1 MIFDDL
7 GQCNVGGSEVM
18 RELREAMGLIDTNK
32 VDGWE
37 LLDVEKNVSHEHF
50 GSDEQQLDLFLL
62 NHGQNVVPLFV
73 VDQRRYAGSRQL

>member
-32 VDGWE
+32 VDWWE
-37 LLDVEKNVSHEHF
+37 LLDVEENVGHEHF
-50 GSDEQQLDLFLL
+50 GSDE
-62 NHGQNVVPLFV
+62 
-73 VDQRRYAGSRQL
+73 